1 MHGGLAVALSVITPF
16 TTTSL
21 AMEKRVDSYAIEKQL
36 NLVDYEEQMKKLNS
50 YYKEK
55 NEDILEENFNLL
67 TERGYGVEK
76 INFGGR
82 ETIVYHDNFNTNCQ
96 DKIVF
101 CRDLDEFRQ
110 YADVK
115 NPTYE
120 DVKNAIALNENIPE
134 LYKKIIYGWLERL
147 KQNFP
152 NLDLVVLYYN
162 ASTIKF
168 EIIQQEEIDQESNS
182 NKKENDD
189 KWKNVKALFVKDEH
203 KQYVQ
208 DSIAEVELEH
218 EVEHWITEATI
229 KKDNL
234 TVNNTSK
241 MIIIDGEITKNEN
254 NIIIP
259 AKSLGIGFEESRAE
273 AFRRIVSNDFE
284 EKYYEDHIK
293 VFKLLMSIADMN
305 LEEFTEYGTRG
316 LVQRLTEKGF
326 NIADKVTEYDDF
338 KFNCQLSR
346 IYMLDGLTEEELEN
360 VIITYYAKNCQNQE
374 HPIEFAIRD
383 LKKLADQADF
393 YSDIISTFNED
404 RKKKENDGLTLGFD
418 IADY

>member
-21 AMEKRVDSYAIEKQL
+21 AMEKQVDSYAIEKQL
-36 NLVDYEEQMKKLNS
+36 NLVDYEEQLKELND
-50 YYKEK
+50 YGKEK
-55 NEDILEENFNLL
+55 NEDILEENFNWL
-67 TERGYGVEK
+67 TEHGYGVEK
-76 INFGGR
+76 INFGSR
-82 ETIVYHDNFNTNCQ
+82 ETIIFHDNINTNCQ
-96 DKIVF
+96 DKMIF

-120 DVKNAIALNENIPE
+120 DVKNAITLNENIPE
-134 LYKKIIYGWLERL
+134 QYKGTIYNWLENL

-162 ASTIKF
+162 VSTIKF
-168 EIIQQEEIDQESNS
+168 EIAQQEEIEQKSNS
-182 NKKENDD
+182 NKKENED
-189 KWKNVKALFVKDEH
+189 KWKNINALFVKEEH

-208 DSIAEVELEH
+208 DSIAEVVLEH
-218 EVEHWITEATI
+218 ESEHWITEATI

-254 NIIIP
+254 NTIIP
-259 AKSLGIGFEESRAE
+259 AKSIGLGYEEAKAE
-273 AFRRIVSNDFE
+273 AFRRIVSNNFE

-293 VFKLLMSIADMN
+293 VFKILMSIADMN
-305 LEEFTEYGTRG
+305 LEEFAEYGTRG
-316 LVQRLTEKGF
+316 LIQRLNEKGF

-338 KFNCQLSR
+338 MFNCQLSG

-360 VIITYYAKNCQNQE
+360 VIITYYAKNCYNQE

-383 LKKLADQADF
+383 LKRLADHAGF

-404 RKKKENDGLTLGFD
+404 RKRKENDGLILGFD
-418 IADY
+418 RADF

>member
-21 AMEKRVDSYAIEKQL
+21 AMEKQVDSYAIEKQL
-36 NLVDYEEQMKKLNS
+36 NLVDYEEQLNELND
-50 YYKEK
+50 YGKEK
-55 NEDILEENFNLL
+55 NEDILEENFNWL
-67 TERGYGVEK
+67 TEHGYGVEK
-76 INFGGR
+76 INFGSR
-82 ETIVYHDNFNTNCQ
+82 ETIIFHDNINTNCQ
-96 DKIVF
+96 DKMIF

-110 YADVK
+110 YVDVK

-120 DVKNAIALNENIPE
+120 DVKNAITLNENIPE
-134 LYKKIIYGWLERL
+134 QYKGTIYNWLENL

-162 ASTIKF
+162 VSTIKF
-168 EIIQQEEIDQESNS
+168 EIAQQEEIEQKSNS
-182 NKKENDD
+182 NKKENED
-189 KWKNVKALFVKDEH
+189 KWKNINALFVKEEH

-208 DSIAEVELEH
+208 DSIAEVVLEH
-218 EVEHWITEATI
+218 ESEHWITEATI

-254 NIIIP
+254 NTIIP
-259 AKSLGIGFEESRAE
+259 AKSIGLGYEEAKAE
-273 AFRRIVSNDFE
+273 AFRRIVSNNFE

-293 VFKLLMSIADMN
+293 VFKILMSIADMN
-305 LEEFTEYGTRG
+305 LEEFAEYGTRG
-316 LVQRLTEKGF
+316 LIQRLNEKGF

-338 KFNCQLSR
+338 MFNCQLSG

-360 VIITYYAKNCQNQE
+360 VIITYYAKNCYNQE

-383 LKKLADQADF
+383 LKRLADQAGF

-418 IADY
+418 IADF

>member
-21 AMEKRVDSYAIEKQL
+21 AMEKKVDSYAIEKQL
-36 NLVDYEEQMKKLNS
+36 NLVDYEEQLKELNE
-50 YYKEK
+50 YGKEK
-55 NEDILEENFNLL
+55 NEDILEDNFNWL
-67 TERGYGVEK
+67 TEHGYGVEK
-76 INFGGR
+76 INFGSR
-82 ETIVYHDNFNTNCQ
+82 ETIIFHDNINTNCQ
-96 DKIVF
+96 DKMIF

-110 YADVK
+110 YVDVK

-120 DVKNAIALNENIPE
+120 DVKNAITLNENIPE
-134 LYKKIIYGWLERL
+134 QYKGTIYNWLENL

-162 ASTIKF
+162 VSTIKF
-168 EIIQQEEIDQESNS
+168 EIAQQEEIEQKSNS
-182 NKKENDD
+182 NKKENED
-189 KWKNVKALFVKDEH
+189 KWKNINALFVKEEH

-208 DSIAEVELEH
+208 DSIAEVVLEH
-218 EVEHWITEATI
+218 ESEHWITEATI

-254 NIIIP
+254 NTIIP
-259 AKSLGIGFEESRAE
+259 AKSIGLGYEEAKAE
-273 AFRRIVSNDFE
+273 AFRRIVSNNFE

-293 VFKLLMSIADMN
+293 VFKILMSIADMN
-305 LEEFTEYGTRG
+305 LEEFAEYGTRG
-316 LVQRLTEKGF
+316 LIQRLNEKGF

-338 KFNCQLSR
+338 MFNCQLSG

-360 VIITYYAKNCQNQE
+360 VIITYYAKNCYNQE

-383 LKKLADQADF
+383 LKRLADQAGF

-404 RKKKENDGLTLGFD
+404 RKKKENDGLILGFD
-418 IADY
+418 RADF

>member
-21 AMEKRVDSYAIEKQL
+21 AMEKQVDSYAIEKQL
-36 NLVDYEEQMKKLNS
+36 NLVDYEEQLKELND
-50 YYKEK
+50 YGKEK
-55 NEDILEENFNLL
+55 NEDILEENFNWL
-67 TERGYGVEK
+67 TEHGYGVEK
-76 INFGGR
+76 INFGSR
-82 ETIVYHDNFNTNCQ
+82 ETIIFHDNINTNCQ
-96 DKIVF
+96 DKMIF

-110 YADVK
+110 YVDVK

-120 DVKNAIALNENIPE
+120 DVKNAVALNENIPE
-134 LYKKIIYGWLERL
+134 QYKGTIYNWLENL

-162 ASTIKF
+162 VSTIKF
-168 EIIQQEEIDQESNS
+168 EIAQQEEIEQKSNS
-182 NKKENDD
+182 NKKENED
-189 KWKNVKALFVKDEH
+189 KWKNINALFVKEEH

-208 DSIAEVELEH
+208 DSIAEVVLEH
-218 EVEHWITEATI
+218 ESEHWITEATI

-254 NIIIP
+254 NTIIP
-259 AKSLGIGFEESRAE
+259 AKSIGLGYEEAKAE
-273 AFRRIVSNDFE
+273 AFRRIVSNNFE

-293 VFKLLMSIADMN
+293 VFKILMSIADMN
-305 LEEFTEYGTRG
+305 LEEFAEYGTRG
-316 LVQRLTEKGF
+316 LIQRLNEKGF

-338 KFNCQLSR
+338 MFNCQLSG

-360 VIITYYAKNCQNQE
+360 VIITYYAKNCYNQE

-383 LKKLADQADF
+383 LKRLADQAGF

-418 IADY
+418 IADF

>member
-21 AMEKRVDSYAIEKQL
+21 AMEKQVDSYAIEKQL
-36 NLVDYEEQMKKLNS
+36 NLVDYEEQLKELND
-50 YYKEK
+50 YGKEK
-55 NEDILEENFNLL
+55 NEDILEENFNWL
-67 TERGYGVEK
+67 TEHGYGVEK
-76 INFGGR
+76 INFGSR
-82 ETIVYHDNFNTNCQ
+82 ETIIFHDNINTNCQ
-96 DKIVF
+96 DKMIF

-120 DVKNAIALNENIPE
+120 DVKNAVALNENIPE
-134 LYKKIIYGWLERL
+134 QYKGTIYNWLENL

-162 ASTIKF
+162 VSTIKF
-168 EIIQQEEIDQESNS
+168 EIAQQEEIEQKSNS
-182 NKKENDD
+182 NKKENED
-189 KWKNVKALFVKDEH
+189 KWKNINALFVKEEH

-208 DSIAEVELEH
+208 DSIAEVVLEH
-218 EVEHWITEATI
+218 ESEHWITEATI

-254 NIIIP
+254 NTIIP
-259 AKSLGIGFEESRAE
+259 AKSIGLGYEEAKAE
-273 AFRRIVSNDFE
+273 AFRRIVSNNFE

-293 VFKLLMSIADMN
+293 VFKILMSIADMN
-305 LEEFTEYGTRG
+305 LEEFAEYGTRG
-316 LVQRLTEKGF
+316 LIQRLNEKGF

-338 KFNCQLSR
+338 MFNCQLSG

-360 VIITYYAKNCQNQE
+360 VIITYYAKNCYNQE

-383 LKKLADQADF
+383 LKRLADQAGF

-418 IADY
+418 IADF

>member
-21 AMEKRVDSYAIEKQL
+21 AMEKKVDSYAIEKQL
-36 NLVDYEEQMKKLNS
+36 NLVDYEEQLNELNE
-50 YYKEK
+50 YGKEK
-55 NEDILEENFNLL
+55 NEDILEDNFNWL
-67 TERGYGVEK
+67 TEHGYGVEK
-76 INFGGR
+76 INFGSR
-82 ETIVYHDNFNTNCQ
+82 ETIIFHDNINTNCQ
-96 DKIVF
+96 DKMIF

-110 YADVK
+110 YVDVK

-120 DVKNAIALNENIPE
+120 DVKNAVALNENIPE
-134 LYKKIIYGWLERL
+134 QYKGTIYNWLENL

-162 ASTIKF
+162 VSTIKF
-168 EIIQQEEIDQESNS
+168 EIAQQEEIEQKSNS
-182 NKKENDD
+182 NKKENED
-189 KWKNVKALFVKDEH
+189 KWKNIKALFVKDEH

-208 DSIAEVELEH
+208 DSIAKVELEH
-218 EVEHWITEATI
+218 ELEHWITEATI

-326 NIADKVTEYDDF
+326 KIADKVTEYDDF
-338 KFNCQLSR
+338 KFNCQLSG

-360 VIITYYAKNCQNQE
+360 IIITYYAKNCQNQE

-383 LKKLADQADF
+383 LKRLADHAGF

-404 RKKKENDGLTLGFD
+404 RKKKENDGLILGFD
-418 IADY
+418 RADF

>member
-21 AMEKRVDSYAIEKQL
+21 AMEKQVDSYAIEKQL
-36 NLVDYEEQMKKLNS
+36 NLVDYEEQLNELND
-50 YYKEK
+50 YGKEK
-55 NEDILEENFNLL
+55 NEDILEENFNWL
-67 TERGYGVEK
+67 TEHGYGVEK
-76 INFGGR
+76 INFGSR
-82 ETIVYHDNFNTNCQ
+82 ETIIFHDNINTNCQ
-96 DKIVF
+96 DKMIF

-110 YADVK
+110 YVDVK

-120 DVKNAIALNENIPE
+120 DVKNAITLNENIPE
-134 LYKKIIYGWLERL
+134 QYKGTIYNWLENL

-162 ASTIKF
+162 VSTIKF
-168 EIIQQEEIDQESNS
+168 EIAQQEEIEQKSNS
-182 NKKENDD
+182 NKKENED
-189 KWKNVKALFVKDEH
+189 KWKNINALFVKEEH

-208 DSIAEVELEH
+208 DSIAEVVLEH
-218 EVEHWITEATI
+218 ESEHWITEATI

-254 NIIIP
+254 NTIIP
-259 AKSLGIGFEESRAE
+259 AKSIGLGYEEAKAE
-273 AFRRIVSNDFE
+273 AFRRIVSNNFE

-293 VFKLLMSIADMN
+293 VFKILMSIADMN
-305 LEEFTEYGTRG
+305 LEEFAEYGTRG
-316 LVQRLTEKGF
+316 LIQRLNEKGF

-338 KFNCQLSR
+338 MFNCQLSG

-360 VIITYYAKNCQNQE
+360 VIITYYAKNCYNQE

-383 LKKLADQADF
+383 LKRLADQAGF

-404 RKKKENDGLTLGFD
+404 RKRKENDGLILGFD
-418 IADY
+418 RADF